1 MARPRRVQP
10 PRERILEAAL
20 SAFAA
25 RGVGATSVQEVAAE
39 AGMSKQALLH
49 HFRSKELLR
58 AGVYELLAARF
69 RQQLPGAAAELVSRS
84 HDRYRVLLEVVLVR
98 FEQNRDLARFLV
110 FELLER
116 PDAVLAWI
124 RDEAA
129 PWLGLIRGVVEQSRD
144 AAEDLDAEAH
154 VAVLGALMLT
164 QSALVPRGDRRW
176 HARMSAA
183 TLRVMRLGSHLP

>member
-1 MARPRRVQP
+1 MARPRPIQP

-25 RGVGATSVQEVAAE
+25 RGVGATSIQEVAAE

-58 AGVYELLAARF
+58 AGVYELLALRF
-69 RQQLPGAAAELVSRS
+69 RQQLPAAAAELVSRS
-84 HDRYRVLLEVVLVR
+84 HDRYRVLLEVV
-98 FEQNRDLARFLV
+98 
-110 FELLER
+110 LER

-144 AAEDLDAEAH
+144 VAPDLDAEAH

-183 TLRVMRLGSHLP
+183 TLRVMRLGSYLP